1 MTRPGGAGVERL
13 LPVVGVHLVVAFH
26 DEAELLEKWFIGDR
40 AALPAR
46 QVFAAI
52 DEEPAHSGSG

>member
-1 MTRPGGAGVERL
+1 MTKPGGAGVERPL
-13 LPVVGVHLVVAFH
+13 LAAEIRLVVAFH